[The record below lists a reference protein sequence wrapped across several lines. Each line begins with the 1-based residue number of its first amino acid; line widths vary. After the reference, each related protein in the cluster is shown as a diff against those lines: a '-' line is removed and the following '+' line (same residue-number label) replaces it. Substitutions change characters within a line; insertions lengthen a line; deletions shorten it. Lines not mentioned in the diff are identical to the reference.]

1 MKSTNMNQLK
11 SIFFRKSKP
20 GISKVQMK
28 SQRQHDWSKI
38 NVRNKIICMLVDK
51 WVISGA
57 VNSVTKELREAP
69 LSSLLNAIIQPS
81 SKMRNVLVARKM
93 LLSRLLLFYSEVFF
107 FLFKKRRESN
117 FRCLFLSV
125 NIQKKKH

>member
-1 MKSTNMNQLK
+1 
-11 SIFFRKSKP
+11 
-20 GISKVQMK
+20 
-28 SQRQHDWSKI
+28 
-38 NVRNKIICMLVDK
+38 MLVDK

-57 VNSVTKELREAP
+57 VNSFTKELRGAP
-69 LSSLLNAIIQPS
+69 LSSLLNATIQPR

-117 FRCLFLSV
+117 FRCLLLSV
-125 NIQKKKH
+125 NIQEKKALSK

>member
-1 MKSTNMNQLK
+1 MFIT
-11 SIFFRKSKP
+11 
-20 GISKVQMK
+20 
-28 SQRQHDWSKI
+28 
-38 NVRNKIICMLVDK
+38 KIICMLVDK
-51 WVISGA
+51 RVISGA
-57 VNSVTKELREAP
+57 VNSCTKNLREAP

-93 LLSRLLLFYSEVFF
+93 LLRRLLLFYSEVFF

-125 NIQKKKH
+125 NIQKKKKKKALSK